1 MKVEQIEVTIGPDGK
16 VRLETSGFAGDE
28 CLDAVKD
35 LETLLGAKDPE
46 RELKAEYYDR
56 PEGKTAEKVRVRR

>member
-16 VRLETSGFAGDE
+16 VRLETSGFAGGE
-28 CLDAVKD
+28 CLAATKD
-35 LETLLGAKDPE
+35 LEQLLGAKEPD

-56 PEGKTAEKVRVRR
+56 AEGKTAEKVRVRR

>member
-16 VRLETSGFAGDE
+16 VRLETSGFAGE
-28 CLDAVKD
+28 ACLAATKD
-35 LETLLGAKDPE
+35 LESLLGAKNPE

-56 PEGKTAEKVRVRR
+56 AETKTAEKVRVRR

>member
-1 MKVEQIEVTIGPDGK
+1 MKVEQIEVTIGPNGK

-28 CLDAVKD
+28 CLAATKD
-35 LETLLGAKDPE
+35 LEQLLGAKEPA

-56 PEGKTAEKVRVRR
+56 AEGKTAEKVRVRR